1 MAAGLIKYEVK
12 LPEPMCMR
20 VAITIFLVF
29 SAVCISDAQDV
40 IERDYFPNAQA
51 RNAAIAAAR
60 YAEEGYYYSR
70 FTTYVNAVDS
80 SRIFADTA
88 LFFVKRSL
96 MLCDTSLVYAPAAN
110 TGAVDYLLSGKEKTT
125 AADTVL
131 REVYPMTDIKSHHF
145 FGREAAN
152 LLSTAV
158 MEYFSASLLLKPED
172 DSEATAVE
180 TYDVLPFD
188 DEVLRLEADETTFQH
203 LANGYET
210 DLFLLEGLAG
220 DIKAEVNKTKDQKTR
235 AKLREWLDELNQQ
248 ITSSASYLE
257 DASHRIREIR
267 FLLNQKYLKDLE
279 NAESPEHLSQ
289 FETSATPTG
298 EVEIDED
305 LPDGLVYKIQLGYYP
320 SDVDINNFHG
330 LFPISGETV
339 KEGLTRFYAGLFY
352 SYVEAG
358 AGLEFVRKNAIA
370 NAFIVPYHNGKK
382 VGMSRAVE
390 IEKARGVK

>member
-1 MAAGLIKYEVK
+1 
-12 LPEPMCMR
+12 MR
-20 VAITIFLVF
+20 VTVTILLFF
-29 SAVCISDAQDV
+29 STLYVSDAQDV

-96 MLCDTSLVYAPAAN
+96 MLCDTSLSYAPASN
-110 TGAVDYLLSGKEKTT
+110 LEAVDYLLSGKTKTT

-172 DSEATAVE
+172 GSEATAAE

-210 DLFLLEGLAG
+210 DLFIFEGLAG
-220 DIKAEVNKTKDQKTR
+220 DIRAEIKNAQDQKTR
-235 AKLREWLDELNQQ
+235 ASLREWLGELNAQ
-248 ITSSASYLE
+248 IAESASRLE

-267 FLLNQKYLKDLE
+267 FLLNQKYLKELE
-279 NAESPEHLSQ
+279 NAEEPEHLSQ
-289 FETSATPTG
+289 FDTSTSASG

-352 SYVEAG
+352 SYTEAG
-358 AGLEFVRKNAIA
+358 AGLDFVRNNAIA

-390 IEKARGVK
+390 IEKSRGVK